1 MKNISNESIINEFPV
16 QIKVAPGLVSIVN
29 RLNDN
34 IQKLVARARLANAE
48 AWTRA
53 YYQRR
58 MQKQLDQDTINYVPL
73 EMKLRMGFHR

>member
-1 MKNISNESIINEFPV
+1 MKNISNESIINEFPA

-29 RLNDN
+29 RLIDN
-34 IQKLVARARLANAE
+34 IQNLVARARLANAE
-48 AWTRA
+48 DWTRT

-73 EMKLRMGFHR
+73 EMTLRMGFHR

>member
-1 MKNISNESIINEFPV
+1 MKNISNESIINEFPA

-29 RLNDN
+29 RLIDN
-34 IQKLVARARLANAE
+34 IQNLVARARLANAE
-48 AWTRA
+48 AWTRT

-73 EMKLRMGFHR
+73 EMTLRMGFHR